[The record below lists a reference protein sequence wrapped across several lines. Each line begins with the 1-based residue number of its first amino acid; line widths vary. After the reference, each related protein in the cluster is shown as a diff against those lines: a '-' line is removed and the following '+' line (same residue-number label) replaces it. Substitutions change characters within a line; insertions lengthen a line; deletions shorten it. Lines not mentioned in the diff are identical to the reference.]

1 MTGAVRWRSPDDA
14 LPKDLRASRAEN
26 SEALRKPLD
35 PAAFIGELREEM
47 ETELAALHEAL
58 PALDWL
64 QIKERKNGGAGP
76 LPPPRA
82 GPPPRE
88 PPRPDPAVQTPRG
101 TPPPRGPTRAA
112 RRSTRASSPNGI
124 PAINA
129 GNAVC

>member
-64 QIKERKNGGAGP
+64 QIKERKNGGASSLTPPEGGP
-76 LPPPRA
+76 APPELR
-82 GPPPRE
+82 
-88 PPRPDPAVQTPRG
+88 RPQAPGHTPRRPQPVLRNVA
-101 TPPPRGPTRAA
+101 PPAP
-112 RRSTRASSPNGI
+112 
-124 PAINA
+124 
-129 GNAVC
+129 